1 MVLSEYFEELHK
13 SLKAKSAGGKVTK
26 TQLDTAIK
34 ESLKNYQAL
43 NATPEKFQSAN
54 ETLVSMKSELQSLQE
69 KRDDI
74 MANARAKSIR
84 MLRLGFLGV
93 FGQWLGFTVT
103 IYGIYDWNEMEPW
116 TWIVCK

>member
-1 MVLSEYFEELHK
+1 
-13 SLKAKSAGGKVTK
+13 
-26 TQLDTAIK
+26 
-34 ESLKNYQAL
+34 
-43 NATPEKFQSAN
+43 
-54 ETLVSMKSELQSLQE
+54 MKSELQSLQK

-74 MANARAKSIR
+74 MENARAKAIR

-103 IYGIYDWNEMEPW
+103 IYGLYDWNEMEPW